1 MPDSEEH
8 WEALLRS
15 SGCSKRVIAHCRS
28 VRDLAIEY
36 LHDNI
41 MDREVLEA
49 GALLHDIGRGIT
61 HGLPHA
67 QAGADLCR
75 RRGVPEEVARVVE
88 RHIGAGLTADECTL
102 LGLLPID
109 CMPRTLEE
117 RVVAHADN
125 RVAGTRRICLDERL
139 LHAIHLQKRQ
149 KQRLYRLWQEMEM
162 FRQTPGT

>member
-1 MPDSEEH
+1 
-8 WEALLRS
+8 
-15 SGCSKRVIAHCRS
+15 
-28 VRDLAIEY
+28 
-36 LHDNI
+36 
-41 MDREVLEA
+41 
-49 GALLHDIGRGIT
+49 
-61 HGLPHA
+61 
-67 QAGADLCR
+67 
-75 RRGVPEEVARVVE
+75 PEEVARVVE